1 MSPLSDP
8 AIIVGVDGSSPGA
21 AAVTWAARRAALTRT
36 RIHLV
41 HAFAADLPMLGFGEV
56 DDRDVITTYA
66 NNLLRD
72 ATARVHS
79 LAPEVHV
86 TTSLARG
93 FAASALIASSHDAV
107 AVVIGATGHGL
118 LSRMSIGA
126 VAMQVATHAASPVV
140 LVGDNQGAHSA
151 GGRVVVGVDTSENS
165 LRALDRAVREAVLT
179 AVPLE
184 VVHVWQAS
192 SPADPTLLGG
202 SSWPRYEQQINEAV
216 ARTLAT
222 AGPHAELPVSVQ
234 VARGNPATVLAE
246 RSEGASLVVVGARG
260 AGGFSGLH
268 VGSVALAL
276 LGHSRA
282 PLALIR

>member
-1 MSPLSDP
+1 M
-8 AIIVGVDGSSPGA
+8 
-21 AAVTWAARRAALTRT
+21 
-36 RIHLV
+36 
-41 HAFAADLPMLGFGEV
+41 
-56 DDRDVITTYA
+56 
-66 NNLLRD
+66 
-72 ATARVHS
+72 
-79 LAPEVHV
+79 
-86 TTSLARG
+86 
-93 FAASALIASSHDAV
+93 
-107 AVVIGATGHGL
+107 
-118 LSRMSIGA
+118 
-126 VAMQVATHAASPVV
+126 
-140 LVGDNQGAHSA
+140 
-151 GGRVVVGVDTSENS
+151 
-165 LRALDRAVREAVLT
+165 
-179 AVPLE
+179 
-184 VVHVWQAS
+184 WQAS